1 MKINLN
7 KSTKRALSLVLA
19 LAVAIGSLFTAN
31 IGVNISAD
39 AATLNIKYWS
49 GETTAPKANSDG
61 SYTINT
67 PEELAYIV
75 GNGDKYEIG
84 TNFKVADGIDAFI
97 MQPSSIIVDS
107 DNNGVLDIME
117 CNNYTETKT
126 FFDKLSGEIPWVT
139 GNSSKPFRSNFNGNG
154 VEIYGLYSAS
164 NTYAAL
170 FPYVGGAY
178 AYEMTDDWSVGSVF
192 ENFAVRNSCLTGQRV
207 GAIIAY
213 ETTPN
218 DKVCNIQDCGSYNKS
233 ADDHSAYKGRITI
246 QKCEITNCYIES
258 TRTAAA
264 NGSENVGVMIGAHAW
279 GDVAYGHHITDC
291 IVYGNYAFN
300 TNNGT
305 KIQRG
310 LFGGIS
316 GAVSNSNVYKEKYP
330 GYCQYSNIITID
342 AAPGMVGG
350 SSGYNCCSAELY
362 SKVYTNVTKS
372 PSSAS
377 DKTSWNYAI
386 NYNSSQVTILES
398 ADAAKGSL
406 GKLAMD
412 LDWATDEED
421 GTWYAIDGE
430 YPTLFKPEGW
440 KDCETIKPWDGT
452 AAESFAADAEGNYG
466 DGTAKKPYLIETPE
480 QLFAMVKT
488 GGKVDG
494 TPAYYKVKD
503 GVKNLYLSKA
513 ISGGYAAA
521 KACTDYHNWNTDTW
535 TVFEG
540 NFDGNGVTIRGMI
553 SKSTNNNKYVGL
565 VHVFSED
572 AVVKNVNFD
581 TCYAHNSSTANAALL
596 ASNVIGFQDENK
608 DGVSTNCKNC
618 KTYNYATNS
627 GYCEKHYNNKDNN
640 ADGVITDC
648 GGTSCVHSGDS
659 VKCEVHNG
667 GGKDGYNLIYNVS
680 VRNSSIQSKGN
691 SQCAGLVVSYNGY
704 ADMLQFVNCLY
715 DGYSCELGNGETG
728 ANANAGMAAFS
739 WGLNNAMASG
749 CVSLNAPVFS
759 NRSGTDINYNDYT
772 TGNKSGHPVYMYNC
786 YTDVAENID
795 TTVVELV
802 DENGA
807 SVITDD
813 YDYINNMPLLDWANG
828 WYVATD
834 ANGRKVPMPR
844 VRTAADVTATWDT
857 GETVLH
863 YNRWLSVADGGTGT
877 APYNGKNGRFE
888 KFVGSGTE
896 ADPYIIST
904 PLELARAIGVGG
916 TKLNNKLHFKLAC
929 DIDLSDMP
937 WLNAVGTRPTKA
949 SSTSYDRVY
958 TYVPFEGV
966 LDGDGHTITGL
977 YAVNGNTAELSYG
990 TYSNAA
996 GLIPVLA
1003 SGGVVKNLHIRN
1015 SYAGSGTGYAGALV
1029 GEAQP
1034 DSTISGCSVE
1044 NCIVV
1049 SNGTDNDYHMIGSA
1063 GGKIEN
1069 LYYVAGN
1076 NSTTTN
1082 KTVYVNASGA
1092 VVEPDAIDLESGIWY
1107 KGGLEGSM
1115 PQLVNRAAAMTETDV
1130 SGLGDAD
1137 YNAADLS
1144 SLRNKL
1150 LRKSAYK
1157 YIYGDVNR
1165 DGQINSTDL
1174 VILRRAMVDDY
1185 EDLEDGFWR
1194 NLELGKVAIYYSEN
1208 DTQDMARKL
1217 ELYFESEV
1225 PGLDMMKYATSDDT
1239 VTDSS
1244 LTSEDIKAAPTE
1256 NAVIL
1261 RQGDPTKVAYNTY
1274 SVTYTEDKNLVEIY
1288 GGSFT
1293 AVEQAV
1299 INFMVN
1305 SSRATDNI
1313 YQIANGDILNEKLS
1327 DKKIVLSGEDAD
1339 SLVTLNT
1346 TTTESSYKQK
1356 VTVGGVDYYYAWGD
1370 EFEGVSDTISS
1381 DNWTMSSYRGENE
1394 DGTTSMYTN
1403 QENANLEDL
1412 KTLWVCQDGRLS
1424 IWRGVNTD
1432 ALTSSINGYNAYEWG
1447 YKGLSLGTSGKNDW
1461 GKDLDADDAYI
1472 DPGLITTKNSMLFKQ
1487 GYIEMEASLPSD
1499 GHAFPAWWFLT
1510 YSGDRNNTTIAN
1522 SLYGKVFK
1530 ENSNWVNTNTGNFI
1544 PGDLSTYKY
1553 QLPSAHLE
1561 LDIVEPMQTVYNGT
1575 STTAY
1580 KYPIGSNNAYKKDI
1594 DTFNHYKR
1602 DFSVTVHK
1610 IYNENA
1616 DSDNLYIINWA
1627 NSSLAKTIARA
1638 DFTTSSSAG
1647 SWIHRYNG
1655 SNYFD
1660 ANGSVYQG
1668 YQLGSTWYNSGTEV
1682 GASYNMA
1689 RKMTGTVKYGFSWS
1703 VDVTAGEYDLKIY
1716 VDLDGNGIM
1725 ADSEMVMAINESTGH
1740 ESKYSTDYIYSQG
1753 KNADAEIWNQ
1763 YAYMLLDNCFYT
1775 ANQGDGVQYTDLLSQ
1790 ETTGDAD
1797 FSQYVPFSGNKVYE
1811 NYKIKDKTTFDINY
1825 VRVYQQDG
1833 MRDIVTRDT
1842 EEFNNGNHFGYGK

>member
-7 KSTKRALSLVLA
+7 KSTKRALSLALA

-39 AATLNIKYWS
+39 AATDTNPTVLYW
-49 GETTAPKANSDG
+49 DG
-61 SYTINT
+61 SYDGSAQSWDAVFTD
-67 PEELAYIV
+67 
-75 GNGDKYEIG
+75 GNGSEETPYVIKTTKQLATFVNRASTIG
-84 TNFKVADGIDAFI
+84 SVDLFFEVDETIDAIVLQPESDAAKEI
-97 MQPSSIIVDS
+97 MSLNSAAAVKDHFE
-107 DNNGVLDIME
+107 NKMTN
-117 CNNYTETKT
+117 TKKWVNSGWNTQKKLAGT
-126 FFDKLSGEIPWVT
+126 FD
-139 GNSSKPFRSNFNGNG
+139 GNG
-154 VEIYGLYSAS
+154 VEIYGLYRAETGDAVVGLFGMTGAITVKNIILKNSYMTS
-164 NTYAAL
+164 GTIVGGILGCTYADTT
-170 FPYVGGAY
+170 V
-178 AYEMTDDWSVGSVF
+178 ERC
-192 ENFAVRNSCLTGQRV
+192 AV
-207 GAIIAY
+207 I
-213 ETTPN
+213 
-218 DKVCNIQDCGSYNKS
+218 
-233 ADDHSAYKGRITI
+233 
-246 QKCEITNCYIES
+246 NCYIRHLMTDS
-258 TRTAAA
+258 TSSPHTNKASVLAT
-264 NGSENVGVMIGAHAW
+264 NWSGA
-279 GDVAYGHHITDC
+279 ITVKDC
-291 IVYGNYAFN
+291 LLYGNDAQNTGINVPDVGTGFPLTMISNATANSVSDVVSIGTVPYPKYACTWNFVR
-300 TNNGT
+300 TT
-305 KIQRG
+305 PSIYQ
-310 LFGGIS
+310 
-316 GAVSNSNVYKEKYP
+316 NVYTDQTNDAKTYYYSSGLQFMVDISTYADSAEF
-330 GYCQYSNIITID
+330 YSNIKH
-342 AAPGMVGG
+342 V
-350 SSGYNCCSAELY
+350 SSEG
-362 SKVYTNVTKS
+362 
-372 PSSAS
+372 
-377 DKTSWNYAI
+377 
-386 NYNSSQVTILES
+386 
-398 ADAAKGSL
+398 AKGSL

-412 LDWATDEED
+412 LDWATDEQD

-440 KDCETIKPWDGT
+440 KDCETITPWDGT
-452 AAESFAADAEGNYG
+452 AAESFAGGTGVEG
-466 DGTAKKPYLIETPE
+466 DPYLIETPE
-480 QLFAMVKT
+480 QLFAMVKA

-494 TPAYYKVKD
+494 KPAYYKVKD
-503 GVKNLYLSKA
+503 GVENLYLSKA

-521 KACTDYHNWNTDTW
+521 KACTDFHNWNPDAW
-535 TVFEG
+535 TAFEG

-553 SKSTNNNKYVGL
+553 SQSTTNFKQVGL
-565 VHVFSED
+565 VGVFGED

-581 TCYAHNSSTANAALL
+581 TCYAYNSHANNSALL
-596 ASNVIGFQDENK
+596 ASQVIGYKDE
-608 DGVSTNCKNC
+608 
-618 KTYNYATNS
+618 
-627 GYCEKHYNNKDNN
+627 N
-640 ADGVITDC
+640 ADGTVSDC
-648 GGTSCVHSGDS
+648 GAASAAECTAADETV
-659 VKCEVHNG
+659 CENHK

-680 VRNSSIQSKGN
+680 VRNSSIKSSSN
-691 SQCAGLVVSYNGY
+691 TCCAGIVVSFNGNP
-704 ADMLQFVNCLY
+704 DMFQLVNCLY
-715 DGYSCELGNGETG
+715 DGYSCELGNGITDG
-728 ANANAGMAAFS
+728 SNNNAGIAAYN
-739 WGLNNAMASG
+739 WGINNFQASG
-749 CVSLNAPVFS
+749 CISLNAPLAQETS
-759 NRSGTDINYNDYT
+759 SAENQYNDYT
-772 TGNKSGHPVYMYNC
+772 TGRGSGHPVYTYNC
-786 YTDVAENID
+786 YTNIPKN
-795 TTVVELV
+795 VESTIIAATAINA
-802 DENGA
+802 DSKA
-807 SVITDD
+807 AD
-813 YDYINNMPLLDWANG
+813 YYSNMPLIDWVNG
-828 WYVATD
+828 WQIVTD
-834 ANGRKVPMPR
+834 DSGRDIPMPR

-937 WLNAVGTRPTKA
+937 WLNAVGTRPTNA

-1082 KTVYVNASGA
+1082 KTVYVNAGGA

-1130 SGLGDAD
+1130 SGLGDTD
-1137 YNAADLS
+1137 YNSADLS
-1144 SLRNKL
+1144 ALRNKL

-1165 DGQINSTDL
+1165 DGNINSTDL

-1261 RQGDPTKVAYNTY
+1261 TQGDPTKVAYNTY

-1327 DKKIVLSGEDAD
+1327 DKKIVLSGEDAN

-1381 DNWTMSSYRGENE
+1381 DNWTMNSYRGE
-1394 DGTTSMYTN
+1394 DAGKTYLN

-1412 KTLWVCQDGRLS
+1412 KALWVCEDGRLS
-1424 IWRGVNTD
+1424 IWRGVNKD
-1432 ALTSSINGYNAYEWG
+1432 ALTPSINGYDAYEWG

-1461 GKDLDADDAYI
+1461 GKDLDANDAYI
-1472 DPGLITTKNSMLFKQ
+1472 EPGLITTKNSMLFKQ
-1487 GYIEMEASLPSD
+1487 GYVEMEASLPSD

-1510 YSGDRNNTTIAN
+1510 YSSERNNTTIAN

-1553 QLPSAHLE
+1553 QVPSAHLE
-1561 LDIVEPMQTVYNGT
+1561 LDIVEPMQTLYNGT

-1580 KYPIGSNNAYKKDI
+1580 KYPTGSSNAYKKDI
-1594 DTFNHYKR
+1594 DTYNHYKR

-1627 NSSLAKTIARA
+1627 NSSLAQTIARA

-1647 SWIHRYNG
+1647 TWIHRYNG

-1740 ESKYSTDYIYSQG
+1740 ESKYGTDYIYSQG

-1797 FSQYVPFSGNKVYE
+1797 FSTGSAYLGNQKTYD
-1811 NYKIKDKTTFDINY
+1811 NYKVKDKTTFDINY

-1842 EEFNNGNHFGYGK
+1842 EDFNNGNHFGYGK